1 MIISKKLAFII
12 LDEALRTGAE
22 FADLFVQD
30 ELKHNISLSHKR
42 VDADVYKEVFGAGLR
57 IIKNGQVV
65 YGYSSDLSKKSLL
78 KLADT
83 LSSSFQGER
92 AKNAAALKS
101 IHNPRKHQPKIP
113 HKQMADADKIA
124 EMKKGEAVIYAY
136 SPLIVNAEVGL
147 LEDDSHVEIYNTD
160 GRAVSDDRIRSRFRI
175 TAIASKD
182 GQFQVGNE
190 APGASIGDEIF
201 QMFDLVELGKKAAKT
216 AVDLLSAPE
225 CPSGKMT
232 VIIGN
237 KFGGVLFHESCG
249 HPLEGVAISHRSSV
263 FTGKLGQKIAS
274 DVVTAIDDGTIPNGW
289 GSSNFDDEGEKT
301 TRNVLIKDGV
311 LVNYMVDD
319 YNGARLKM
327 RSTGACRRE
336 SYKYLAT
343 TRMTNTFIDNGKS
356 TPEEIIK
363 ATPFGLYCVSFNGG
377 SVDPAT
383 DQFNFTASEAYIIK
397 DGKVDHLVKGA
408 SLIGYGYEILPN
420 IDMVANDCDRGEG
433 MCGASSGSIPADVG
447 QPTVRVLNVTV
458 GGRGGNI

>member
-12 LDEALRTGAE
+12 LDEALKTGAE

-42 VDADVYKEVFGAGLR
+42 VDADVFKEIFGAGLR
-57 IIKNGQVV
+57 IIKKGQVV

-78 KLADT
+78 NLADT

-92 AKNAAALKS
+92 VKNAAALKTV
-101 IHNPRKHQPKIP
+101 HNPHKHQPKIP
-113 HKQMADADKIA
+113 HTQMTDEAKIA
-124 EMKKGEAVIYAY
+124 ELKKGEEAIYAY

-147 LEDDSHVEIYNTD
+147 LEDDSHVEIYNTN
-160 GRAVSDDRIRSRFRI
+160 GRAVSDDRIRTRLRI
-175 TAIASKD
+175 TSIASKD
-182 GQFQVGNE
+182 GQFQVGSE

-201 QMFDLVELGKKAAKT
+201 QMYDLVKLAKKAAKT
-216 AVDLLSAPE
+216 SVDLLSAPE

-311 LVNYMVDD
+311 LVNYMVDN
-319 YNGARLKM
+319 YNGARLNMK
-327 RSTGACRRE
+327 STGACRRE

-397 DGKVDHLVKGA
+397 DGKIDHLVKGA